1 MLRGRL
7 GLAWMVLL
15 LPGCGLWN
23 TAVEAPERMVR
34 AVVPGSEA
42 PAKPTEELLPDLLR
56 FADVIVLRCEEATQ
70 RFEEVAGTP
79 AAELQAARW
88 RLESLR
94 WTTQIATGPNSL
106 TAVLDLVIYS
116 TILSYLQEDY
126 WVPVVWGEAARPMLL
141 AHQRAA
147 DDGWLLLQRYLPD
160 AEVLQARAVI
170 SDWRATHPQLTESS
184 LLEFPG
190 FGQLA
195 AGAGPAGQPGPSLA
209 DHLKLDPMSG
219 LEPAMREMELI
230 RQFGMRALYAF
241 QRMPRLV
248 AAEVEFRTLALRDSE
263 EVRRLLDEVERVT
276 ASVESIAATAAALPA
291 ALSAEREA
299 ALAQSGELLDAQRAA
314 LFAAVTAEREAALTQ
329 VGEVLEAQRAG
340 LLADLEQTQ
349 APLESLLQET
359 QAALAAGRDM
369 SANLTAT
376 LQALDAFV
384 GRFDKPE
391 AAGAAAPDAA
401 SAAAASAPV
410 EPGKPFDIAEYGRTA
425 EQVGQAAAELRELVT
440 SLEASLP
447 EAQKLLDETVT
458 RGERALD
465 HAALRFLQV
474 GLVLLGAVVLAV
486 LLLRWRR

>member
-1 MLRGRL
+1 MLRGGL
-7 GLAWMVLL
+7 SLAWLVLL

-34 AVVPGSEA
+34 AVVPGGEA

-56 FADVIVLRCEEATQ
+56 YADLIVLRTEKASQ
-70 RFEEVAGTP
+70 QFETAAGTP
-79 AAELQAARW
+79 EAQVEAARL

-106 TAVLDLVIYS
+106 SSILDLVVFS
-116 TILSYLQEDY
+116 TVLSYLQEDHRI
-126 WVPVVWGEAARPMLL
+126 PHVWGEAARPILL
-141 AHQRAA
+141 AQQRAA
-147 DDGWLLLQRYLPD
+147 EDGWLLLQRYLPD
-160 AEVLQARAVI
+160 AEVQKAR
-170 SDWRATHPQLTESS
+170 DTMTEWRAAHPHLTEES

-195 AGAGPAGQPGPSLA
+195 AGNLPAGQPGPSLA

-219 LEPAMREMELI
+219 LEPAMREMELV
-230 RQFGMRALYAF
+230 RQFGMRALHAF
-241 QRMPRLV
+241 QRTPRLV
-248 AAEVEFRTLALRDSE
+248 AAEVEYRTLALRNST
-263 EVRRLLDEVERVT
+263 EVRQLLDEAERVT
-276 ASVESIAATAAALPA
+276 ASVESVTATAAALPA

-299 ALAQSGELLDAQRAA
+299 ALVQAGALLDAQRAA
-314 LFAAVTAEREAALTQ
+314 LFAAVSAEREAALTQ
-329 VGEVLEAQRAG
+329 VGQALEAQRAG
-340 LLADLEQTQ
+340 LMADLEQTQ
-349 APLESLLQET
+349 APLESLLRET
-359 QAALAAGRDM
+359 QGALAAGRDM

-376 LQALDAFV
+376 LLALDAFV
-384 GRFDKPE
+384 GRFDKP
-391 AAGAAAPDAA
+391 AAEGAAAPAP
-401 SAAAASAPV
+401 SAAA
-410 EPGKPFDIAEYGRTA
+410 EPGKPFDVADYGRAA
-425 EQVGQAAAELRELVT
+425 EQVGQAADELRQLVV

-474 GLVLLGAVVLAV
+474 GLVLIGAVVLAV